1 VRRGRA
7 EGHGDAGKDV
17 VLGGL
22 GELARIRRRLPAMRF
37 MSSPPPTTL
46 PHPLPTPMLSEVSE
60 PASGGGGRGGA
71 QKVWHEGKGR
81 DPEEQGVDATHAQL
95 KGRDGQGEPGR
106 AAGGLE
112 CHLVAD
118 VVCLGW
124 GERAVT

>member
-1 VRRGRA
+1 MRRGRA

-60 PASGGGGRGGA
+60 PASGGGGGGGR
-71 QKVWHEGKGR
+71 KRCGTRGKGETQR
-81 DPEEQGVDATHAQL
+81 N
-95 KGRDGQGEPGR
+95 R
-106 AAGGLE
+106 A
-112 CHLVAD
+112 
-118 VVCLGW
+118 
-124 GERAVT
+124 

>member
-1 VRRGRA
+1 
-7 EGHGDAGKDV
+7 
-17 VLGGL
+17 
-22 GELARIRRRLPAMRF
+22 M
-37 MSSPPPTTL
+37 
-46 PHPLPTPMLSEVSE
+46 
-60 PASGGGGRGGA
+60 
-71 QKVWHEGKGR
+71 WHEGKGR